1 MLQLTSHSTGTRPSE
16 VEVDGSWTASRDSGW
31 VSRLLDAIDLGGSG
45 AFRFCMP
52 TTFYAAGS

>member
-31 VSRLLDAIDLGGSG
+31 VSRLVDAFDLGG
-45 AFRFCMP
+45 
-52 TTFYAAGS
+52 GS